1 MSDNIGF
8 LIGDISRLIRRT
20 FDKRAKS
27 IGITRPQWRVLTWLQ
42 RHEGLNQSALAERL
56 ELDAMTLCRMVDRL
70 QAAELV
76 ERRAD
81 AEDRRAWRLFL
92 TPKGSEM
99 MQKLAPV
106 GEELLQEAMTGLN
119 GSEQEQVLQ
128 LLERIHANMQSIDSD
143 DIQEKR
149 TVNGR

>member
-8 LIGDISRLIRRT
+8 IIGDISRLIRRT

-27 IGITRPQWRVLTWLQ
+27 IGVTRPQWRVLTWLQ

-56 ELDAMTLCRMVDRL
+56 EVDAMTLCRMVDRL

-81 AEDRRAWRLFL
+81 ADDRRAWKLFL
-92 TPKGSEM
+92 TAKGRTLTQQLE
-99 MQKLAPV
+99 PI
-106 GEELLQEAMTGLN
+106 GEDLLEKALTGLA
-119 GSEQEQVLQ
+119 GDERAQLLH
-128 LLERIHANMQSIDSD
+128 LLERIQGNMQAIDSSD
-143 DIQEKR
+143 SQGKR
-149 TVNGR
+149 TANG

>member
-8 LIGDISRLIRRT
+8 IIGDISRLIRRT

-27 IGITRPQWRVLTWLQ
+27 IGVTRPQWRVLTWLQ

-81 AEDRRAWRLFL
+81 ADDRRAWKLFL
-92 TPKGSEM
+92 TAKGRTLTQQLE
-99 MQKLAPV
+99 PI
-106 GEELLQEAMTGLN
+106 GEDLLEKALTGLA
-119 GSEQEQVLQ
+119 GDERAQLLH
-128 LLERIHANMQSIDSD
+128 LLERIQGNMQAIDSSD
-143 DIQEKR
+143 LQGKR
-149 TVNGR
+149 TANG